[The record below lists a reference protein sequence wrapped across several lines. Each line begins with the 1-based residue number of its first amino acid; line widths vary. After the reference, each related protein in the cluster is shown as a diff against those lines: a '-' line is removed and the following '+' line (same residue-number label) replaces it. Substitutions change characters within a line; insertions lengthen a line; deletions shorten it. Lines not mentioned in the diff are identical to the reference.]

1 MSNKHQQENKDIRT
15 LNDLLNKYKSELS
28 ELKRPKL
35 SKTINVDKIRN
46 CNSIIDSIKHT
57 IILLKLYN

>member
-1 MSNKHQQENKDIRT
+1 MKKDIKQ
-15 LNDLLNKYKSELS
+15 LNDLLNKYKSELADL
-28 ELKRPKL
+28 ERPKL
-35 SKTINVDKIRN
+35 TKIINADKIRN